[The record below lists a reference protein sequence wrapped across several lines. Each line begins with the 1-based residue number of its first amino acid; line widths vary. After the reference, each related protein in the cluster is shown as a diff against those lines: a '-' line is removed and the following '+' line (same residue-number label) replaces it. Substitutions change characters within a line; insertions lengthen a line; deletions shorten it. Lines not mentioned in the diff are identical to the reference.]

1 MSGQQQTVDSS
12 LSRRIQRCFSPKTPY
27 GSHQCGCENWDF
39 SFSSPTFSWLLLWDV
54 PPPYNLGADKKKELE
69 QSGAPFY
76 TTLGKVGLMKW
87 VSILGSWLLRV
98 KASSDRGPTSHRKRL
113 NPWCSD
119 KSQNNKT
126 SCLSDVKWVLKWI
139 TRLKERLC
147 TPIALFKWLTTHGA
161 YPSVL
166 NFTHKCCLT

>member
-12 LSRRIQRCFSPKTPY
+12 LSGRIQRCFSPKTPY

-54 PPPYNLGADKKKELE
+54 PPPYNLGADKKR
-69 QSGAPFY
+69 SWSR
-76 TTLGKVGLMKW
+76 VGLPFTW
-87 VSILGSWLLRV
+87 YLVRRDRWNECQYEAHYFPRV
-98 KASSDRGPTSHRKRL
+98 KASSDRGLISHRKQL

-126 SCLSDVKWVLKWI
+126 SCLSDIKWVLKWI
-139 TRLKERLC
+139 TGLKERLC
-147 TPIALFKWLTTHGA
+147 TAIGFFEWLRAHVA
-161 YPSVL
+161 DPDI
-166 NFTHKCCLT
+166 